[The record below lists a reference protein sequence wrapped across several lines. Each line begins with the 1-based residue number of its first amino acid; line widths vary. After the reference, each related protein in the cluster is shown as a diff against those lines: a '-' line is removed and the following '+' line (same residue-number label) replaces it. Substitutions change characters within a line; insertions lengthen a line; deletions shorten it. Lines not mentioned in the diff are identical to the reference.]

1 MQECTGSAKL
11 VAFVLIILGTLGLL
25 ANEFI
30 AGWGRAAT
38 LASAA
43 LNVIGLLGLAYPML
57 RERKRAGK

>member
-1 MQECTGSAKL
+1 MGETTGSVRL
-11 VAFVLIILGTLGLL
+11 VAIVLIIVGTTGLL

-43 LNVIGLLGLAYPML
+43 LNLIGLVAMGYSLM
-57 RERKRAGK
+57 RDRKQSGT